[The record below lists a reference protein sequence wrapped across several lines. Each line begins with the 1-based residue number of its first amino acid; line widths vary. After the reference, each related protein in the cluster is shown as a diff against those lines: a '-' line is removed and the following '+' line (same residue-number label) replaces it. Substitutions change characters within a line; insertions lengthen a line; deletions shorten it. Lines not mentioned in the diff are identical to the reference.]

1 MLQIGKT
8 KHDEASIKSR
18 SEKRNTMR
26 HRSREKEDGVDCGS
40 GETLLKERLPV
51 HFLCSSRRNSLTRK
65 LPRFTFVEINFGD
78 GTTCETSVKNFPEK
92 VTGDEFLI
100 QADELEALP
109 AETYCMWRPKADCG
123 SSPAMTKLKKSSSTG
138 SRSKRWG
145 IRSAICSPISF
156 STGDR
161 RFPSPPATGDLC
173 SICDSLSFAD
183 FPSVQ
188 HLQAPISPV
197 QHLQASISPVQHLL
211 APILLQLCFINTDDE
226 AKAQGGEGVK
236 HRGRSWVDKEP
247 GGCKGE
253 PKASSNEQEVWDD
266 SWTVVSS

>member
-51 HFLCSSRRNSLTRK
+51 HFLCSSKRNSLTRK
-65 LPRFTFVEINFGD
+65 LPRFTFVEIDFGD
-78 GTTCETSVKNFPEK
+78 GTTGETSVKNFPEK

-123 SSPAMTKLKKSSSTG
+123 SSPSMTKIKKSSSTG
-138 SRSKRWG
+138 SGSKRCEGTKQTKAKPRDTWAATKSISAAVRGSEATTNQEQQKPSVEEQVRLQNQGMCQWQTNKLPVNQIESKPQQPPGGTNKANKLQIHVRQGGSRAAKVSEQLARSK
-145 IRSAICSPISF
+145 
-156 STGDR
+156 
-161 RFPSPPATGDLC
+161 
-173 SICDSLSFAD
+173 
-183 FPSVQ
+183 
-188 HLQAPISPV
+188 
-197 QHLQASISPVQHLL
+197 
-211 APILLQLCFINTDDE
+211 
-226 AKAQGGEGVK
+226 AK
-236 HRGRSWVDKEP
+236 
-247 GGCKGE
+247 
-253 PKASSNEQEVWDD
+253 NEH
-266 SWTVVSS
+266 